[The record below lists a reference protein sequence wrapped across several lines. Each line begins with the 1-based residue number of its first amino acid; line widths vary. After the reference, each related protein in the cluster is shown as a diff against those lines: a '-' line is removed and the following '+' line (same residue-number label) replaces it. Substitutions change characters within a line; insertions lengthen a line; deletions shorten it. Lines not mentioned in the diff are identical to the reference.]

1 MYGGV
6 YRSVSR
12 VKCGLPFVYRLGLIS
27 LLSLGLIACG
37 EPQSSLKVGI
47 GQTVPPLSVQDLNNR
62 PATLKPSSDKLLM
75 INIWA
80 TWCAPCR
87 HEMPSLQRFA
97 NQLGSD
103 RFELVGLSV
112 DMDEHVVREYLIESK
127 IKFPSFL
134 DRNFAS
140 ANGVF
145 GIRVFPSTFF
155 ISPDGTL
162 LKVVEGWRDWDA
174 PEMVAEIRGLLPAP
188 LTVPLTEAGQKPQKT
203 SE

>member
-1 MYGGV
+1 
-6 YRSVSR
+6 
-12 VKCGLPFVYRLGLIS
+12 
-27 LLSLGLIACG
+27 
-37 EPQSSLKVGI
+37 
-47 GQTVPPLSVQDLNNR
+47 
-62 PATLKPSSDKLLM
+62 M

-97 NQLGSD
+97 NEMGSD
-103 RFELVGLSV
+103 RLELVGLSV
-112 DMDEHVVREYLIESK
+112 DMDEHVVREYLIENK

-155 ISPDGTL
+155 LSPEGTL

-174 PEMVAEIRGLLPAP
+174 PELVAEIRSLLPAP
-188 LTVPLTEAGQKPQKT
+188 ITVPSATTGQKPYKT

>member
-1 MYGGV
+1 M
-6 YRSVSR
+6 SR
-12 VKCGLPFVYRLGLIS
+12 VKCGLPFVYRLGLVG

-37 EPQSSLKVGI
+37 EPQSSLKVRI

-174 PEMVAEIRGLLPAP
+174 PEMVAEIRSLLPAP
-188 LTVPLTEAGQKPQKT
+188 ITVPSAATSQKPQKT